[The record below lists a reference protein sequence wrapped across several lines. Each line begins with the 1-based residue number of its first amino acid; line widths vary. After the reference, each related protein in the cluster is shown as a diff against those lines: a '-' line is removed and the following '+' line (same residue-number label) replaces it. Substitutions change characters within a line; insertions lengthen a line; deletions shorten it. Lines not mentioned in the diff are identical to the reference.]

1 MVTDTHPA
9 HNKGS
14 ENENNNKMKVKATKS
29 ESEYLEELL
38 HPSWSQEQPAFD
50 NEKTKGHDCQCI

>member
-1 MVTDTHPA
+1 
-9 HNKGS
+9 
-14 ENENNNKMKVKATKS
+14 MKVKVTKS